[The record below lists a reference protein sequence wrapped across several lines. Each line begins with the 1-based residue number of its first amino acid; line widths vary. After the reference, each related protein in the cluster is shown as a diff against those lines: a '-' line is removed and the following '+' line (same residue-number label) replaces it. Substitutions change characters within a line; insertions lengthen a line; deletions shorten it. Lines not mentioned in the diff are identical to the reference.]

1 MVKVQSVEPRSP
13 KSLLGESE
21 RSVVGTL
28 AGIKAVALNTSS
40 LHCLVP
46 LVKTLPAFL
55 EMSLIEPVK
64 INCTKS

>member
-21 RSVVGTL
+21 RSVGTL